1 MKNYYKLFTILFVS
15 LYLSSCVSILDIFD
29 NYGRSEVQL
38 NQANFKI
45 VEQVSGS
52 ATVTYILGF
61 GGNKANSLVGK
72 ARSNMLRKVDMIGK
86 SMGIVNETIEYKDQ
100 FILGTL
106 IYRRTF
112 TITAH
117 VIEFTK

>member
-15 LYLSSCVSILDIFD
+15 LYLSSCVSLLDLHD
-29 NYGRSEVQL
+29 NYGRSEVHL
-38 NQANFKI
+38 TQANFK
-45 VEQVSGS
+45 VVDKVSGS

-100 FILGTL
+100 YILGSL
-106 IYRRTF
+106 IYRRTY
-112 TITAH
+112 TLSAH
-117 VIEFTK
+117 IVEFTK

>member
-15 LYLSSCVSILDIFD
+15 LYLSSCVSVL
-29 NYGRSEVQL
+29 NPWMSTGRSEVQL
-38 NQANFKI
+38 NQANFKVI
-45 VEQVSGS
+45 DKVSGS

-72 ARSNMLRKVDMIGK
+72 ARANMLRKVDMIGK

-100 FILGTL
+100 YILGNL
-106 IYRRTF
+106 IYKRTYN
-112 TITAH
+112 ISAH
-117 VIEFTK
+117 VVEFTK